1 MPSVGNIFCY
11 SCFLQLSIWSFLL
24 ALVLTELWAWTN
36 RPLPPQR
43 RLKGVVRNFF
53 FWPTVA
59 VVMWSRSLGRS
70 FENAATETHSG
81 VVFYTGNIEQSIQ
94 LQSGFEIGGGVSC
107 GYKHQPLG
115 QIQTALAW
123 GSSCISLCLYKNNDL
138 NGWIEKYFISLLFP
152 ECFLICCFLFFLL
165 VSMYFKLFH
174 VLGDFKC
181 FKRWLVFMWYFK
193 KKLGCELSELAPCC
207 LRNFV
212 QFSVIWMSRSLLCL
226 NTSGMRWMRWCLK
239 ERRGESPS
247 SHFLAANFNKGLTYS

>member
-1 MPSVGNIFCY
+1 
-11 SCFLQLSIWSFLL
+11 
-24 ALVLTELWAWTN
+24 
-36 RPLPPQR
+36 
-43 RLKGVVRNFF
+43 
-53 FWPTVA
+53 
-59 VVMWSRSLGRS
+59 MWSRSLGRS

-115 QIQTALAW
+115 HIQTALAW

-152 ECFLICCFLFFLL
+152 ECFLICCFLFFLP
-165 VSMYFKLFH
+165 VSIYFKLFH

-193 KKLGCELSELAPCC
+193 KNLVVSCQSWHHVVWETLCSFQWFGCLGLSCAWTPVVWDEWGDVWRKEEGRAPQVIFLLPILIRGLLTVRVSPYGSRQFDLGCAFQTSLK
-207 LRNFV
+207 FV
-212 QFSVIWMSRSLLCL
+212 EYAQAW
-226 NTSGMRWMRWCLK
+226 TSQM
-239 ERRGESPS
+239 P
-247 SHFLAANFNKGLTYS
+247 F